1 MATITKQEAL
11 HALKRVGELA
21 AAAGHTAELLLLGG
35 GAMVLRFDARL
46 STKDLDVVIIAP
58 TNSSLIRAWAAEVA
72 AETSWPDDWLND
84 AAKGFVVGSSL
95 KSEVFASLGIIV
107 HVPATEQLLAMKL
120 CAWRDDVDI
129 SDARRLLGEL
139 TGERQDVWTQIEP
152 FLYPGRELTAKYAF
166 DDLWEATH
174 GAN

>member
-11 HALKRVGELA
+11 HAFQRLGELA
-21 AAAGHTAELLLLGG
+21 AANGQAADLLLLGG

-46 STKDLDVVIIAP
+46 STKDLDVVILAP
-58 TNSSLIRAWAAEVA
+58 TNAALIRGWAAEVA
-72 AETSWPDDWLND
+72 ADLSWPDDWLND

-95 KSEVFASLGIIV
+95 SRPVFASAGITV
-107 HVPATEQLLAMKL
+107 RVPATEQLLAMKL

-129 SDARRLLGEL
+129 ADARRLLAELVGEH
-139 TGERQDVWTQIEP
+139 EDVWKSIEP
-152 FLYPGRELTAKYAF
+152 YLYPGRELTAKYAF

-174 GAN
+174 AGN